1 MKTYFI
7 GKRRLSHR
15 ITRKPPEMTLA
26 TAAAVAVASGV
37 PLSVPLSVPI
47 NNSNNISNE
56 LEQRVRE
63 VLFFNLK

>member
-15 ITRKPPEMTLA
+15 ITRKPPQMTLA

-37 PLSVPLSVPI
+37 PLSVPLNDV
-47 NNSNNISNE
+47 NNISNE
-56 LEQRVRE
+56 AEIPVKTQFDLI
-63 VLFFNLK
+63 